1 MVHQRDPKRLTIS
14 VVVFTIVIIVGLITL
29 SRPKY
34 VFTLDARAT
43 LDTIL
48 AEQEEITPYKMAKI
62 VARKNQ
68 HYQLIDLRSP
78 YDFLIGHID
87 DAINIPLNSIL
98 EDENFATIKKISESG
113 KTMIFY
119 GNDQSQAN
127 GPWLLMTQLG
137 IKNIKV
143 LAGGYEYFI
152 LRNDSA
158 YIAVDSVY
166 FAEKAKYNYAKVI
179 QEISGDNNVSFTV
192 EKQPQKVI
200 PKRRKKKGVAAGGC

>member
-14 VVVFTIVIIVGLITL
+14 VVVFTIIIIVGLTTL

-48 AEQEEITPYKMAKI
+48 GEQEEITPYETDKI
-62 VARKNQ
+62 VARKD
-68 HYQLIDLRSP
+68 HDYQLIDLRSP
-78 YDFLIGHID
+78 YDFLIGHIGE
-87 DAINIPLNSIL
+87 AINIPLNSIL
-98 EDENFATIKKISESG
+98 EDENFATIKEISESG

-143 LAGGYEYFI
+143 LAGGYAYFI
-152 LRNDSA
+152 FQNDSSF
-158 YIAVDSVY
+158 IESDSGY
-166 FAEKAKYNYAKVI
+166 CAEKAKYNYAEVL
-179 QEISGDNNVSFTV
+179 QEISGDNNISSSV

-200 PKRRKKKGVAAGGC
+200 PKRRKKKAVAAGGC

>member
-14 VVVFTIVIIVGLITL
+14 VVVFTIIIVVGLITL
-29 SRPKY
+29 SRPQY
-34 VFTLDARAT
+34 VFTLDAMAT
-43 LDTIL
+43 LETIL
-48 AEQEEITPYKMAKI
+48 AEQEEISPYETAKI
-62 VARKNQ
+62 VARKDQ

-87 DAINIPLNSIL
+87 DAINIPVNSL
-98 EDENFATIKKISESG
+98 LDDENFATIKKINESE
-113 KTMIFY
+113 KTIIFY

-127 GPWLLMTQLG
+127 GPWLLLTQLG
-137 IKNIKV
+137 IENIKV

-152 LRNDSA
+152 LRNDSV
-158 YIAVDSVY
+158 YSGVDSVY
-166 FAEKAKYNYAKVI
+166 YAEKAKYDYAQVF
-179 QEISGDNNVSFTV
+179 QEISGDNNVSSTV

>member
-14 VVVFTIVIIVGLITL
+14 IVIFTIIIIVGLITI

-34 VFTLDARAT
+34 VFTLDAQAT
-43 LDTIL
+43 LETIL
-48 AEQEEITPYKMAKI
+48 AEQEEITPYETAKI
-62 VARKNQ
+62 VARKDQ

-98 EDENFATIKKISESG
+98 EDENFAIIKKFSESG
-113 KTMIFY
+113 KTTIFY
-119 GNDQSQAN
+119 GNGQSQAN

-152 LRNDSA
+152 FRNDSNF
-158 YIAVDSVY
+158 IAVDSGSY
-166 FAEKAKYNYAKVI
+166 AEKAKYDYAQVF
-179 QEISGDNNVSFTV
+179 QEISGDNNVSSTV
-192 EKQPQKVI
+192 EKQPQKMI
-200 PKRRKKKGVAAGGC
+200 PKRGKKKIVAAGGC

>member
-14 VVVFTIVIIVGLITL
+14 VVVFAIIIVVGLITL
-29 SRPKY
+29 SHPKH
-34 VFTLDARAT
+34 VFTLDAQAT
-43 LDTIL
+43 LETIL
-48 AEQEEITPYKMAKI
+48 AEQEEISPYETAKI
-62 VARKNQ
+62 VARKDQ

-87 DAINIPLNSIL
+87 SAINIPLNSIL

-137 IKNIKV
+137 IKNINV

-152 LRNDSA
+152 LRNDST

-166 FAEKAKYNYAKVI
+166 CTEKAKYDYALVF
-179 QEISGDNNVSFTV
+179 QEISGDNNVSSTV

-200 PKRRKKKGVAAGGC
+200 PRRRKKKAIAAGGC

>member
-34 VFTLDARAT
+34 VFTLDAMAT
-43 LDTIL
+43 LETIL
-48 AEQEEITPYKMAKI
+48 AEQEEISPYETAKI
-62 VARKNQ
+62 VARKDQ
-68 HYQLIDLRSP
+68 HFQLIDLRSP

-87 DAINIPLNSIL
+87 EAINIPLNSLL

-127 GPWLLMTQLG
+127 GPWLLMTQLD
-137 IKNIKV
+137 IINIKV
-143 LAGGYEYFI
+143 LTGGYEYFI
-152 LRNDSA
+152 LRNDTA
-158 YIAVDSVY
+158 YAVVDSVY
-166 FAEKAKYNYAKVI
+166 YAEKAQYDYAQVF
-179 QEISGDNNVSFTV
+179 QEISGDNNRSSTV

>member
-14 VVVFTIVIIVGLITL
+14 VVVFAIIIIVGLITI

-34 VFTLDARAT
+34 VFTLDAQAT
-43 LDTIL
+43 LETIL
-48 AEQEEITPYKMAKI
+48 AEQEEISPYEIEKI
-62 VARKNQ
+62 VSRKDQ

-98 EDENFATIKKISESG
+98 EDDSFTTIKKINESG
-113 KTMIFY
+113 KTIIFY
-119 GNDQSQAN
+119 GNNQSQAN
-127 GPWLLMTQLG
+127 GPWLLLAQLG
-137 IKNIKV
+137 IKNVKV

-166 FAEKAKYNYAKVI
+166 CAEKAKYDYAQVF
-179 QEISGDNNVSFTV
+179 QEISGDNNISSTV
-192 EKQPQKVI
+192 EKQTQKVI
-200 PKRRKKKGVAAGGC
+200 PKRRKKKGVVAGGC